1 MQVLF
6 ETDDLATALWAE
18 LIAVLLRYKRRFPPY
33 FKDKWE
39 KQKDGTWKKTAA
51 KGTGGFVRGACLVKP
66 TLGQAELNFIQAAL
80 PLLDAGNV
88 MCKPRPAAKCITK
101 ELVDEVRVKLCEGIK
116 DFPDCVNNH
125 LANVCFKCG
134 AAGHVSRFCPKIYGD
149 CINWGVPDMLEGQE
163 EREAKHFK
171 ALEKQR
177 KEKEK
182 QTMQTKEKKEK
193 KEKKKVTEGRWS
205 SFTS

>member
-18 LIAVLLRYKRRFPPY
+18 LIAVLLRYKRPPPFYPPY
-33 FKDKWE
+33 FKDKWGM
-39 KQKDGTWKKTAA
+39 KNGTSEKTAA

-88 MCKPRPAAKCITK
+88 MCEPRPAAKCITK

-116 DFPDCVNNH
+116 DFPDCVDNH
-125 LANVCFKCG
+125 LANVCFNCG

-149 CINWGVPDMLEGQE
+149 CINWGVPDMLKGQE
-163 EREAKHFK
+163 EREEKHFK

-182 QTMQTKEKKEK
+182 QKMQTKEKKER
-193 KEKKKVTEGRWS
+193 KKVTQGCWS